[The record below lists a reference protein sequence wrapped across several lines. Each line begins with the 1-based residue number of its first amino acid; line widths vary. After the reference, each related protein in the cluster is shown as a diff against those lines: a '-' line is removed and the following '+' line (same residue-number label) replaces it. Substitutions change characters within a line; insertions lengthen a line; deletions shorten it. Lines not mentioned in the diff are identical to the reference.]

1 MRSGLRLLF
10 LTISLLFPATANAV
24 LIDTLRTTANGTIS
38 QWTASAGNKY
48 ETVDE
53 DSPNGDTDYIYT
65 ANAADTN
72 DFTCGNLVNVST
84 PDSAW
89 IKVNWTWTRTTG
101 GPQDLLTYYNIGAGW
116 VSFDL
121 GQTTKSGSYV
131 TDSVKLT
138 TPTQAQMDALQFRS
152 ISNGS
157 SGAEQWR
164 VTWWQAVV
172 WEEEVAGGKASVIR
186 VQIDE

>member
-1 MRSGLRLLF
+1 MRFLLIVCAC
-10 LTISLLFPATANAV
+10 TLLSVSAQGAT
-24 LIDTLRTTANGTIS
+24 LYDTLRTTADGSIS

-65 ANAADTN
+65 ANASDTN

-89 IKVNWTWTRTTG
+89 IKVNWTWTRSAG
-101 GPQDLLTYYNIGAGW
+101 APQDLLTYYNIGAGW

-121 GQTTKSGSYV
+121 GQTTKSGAYI

-138 TPTQAQMDALQFRS
+138 SPSAAQMDALQFRS

-157 SGAEQWR
+157 SGTEQWR

-172 WEEEVAGGKASVIR
+172 WEEEAGDATGRRRALLRSK
-186 VQIDE
+186 